1 MSKQTRGSRL
11 ADTKITLPLT
21 QTVFLPKTAVGVR
34 YIDKIRATV
43 FIDDLQRSG
52 DTVWLR
58 GFYELDMEY
67 QGMEGRGLNKYRIML
82 PLKVQTPPGWL
93 GGLQYEAADLHG
105 AVARPMV
112 KILSPY
118 VLDFSGTLNLEY
130 VGDYRWQEDKTAAAP
145 APSAEAV
152 HTLSSRRRVWTSD
165 IPMPDA
171 DAVDKRIESKI
182 DRFFLGAA
190 GDKTGEPRLIRSS
203 DEPGDMQPSRTAAA
217 EPSEPPLIRVT
228 GETPLRPQVK
238 VTQIVNVP
246 AEPVPQQEQKTA
258 AEPAETSRIPVW
270 HFPEPDLRPVN
281 TVENPVEK
289 PVGIPVYNPVEN
301 TVESSAAA
309 AEAERTANMEQ
320 IYAPKLNKNR
330 FRTLLTTAALAK
342 LKARGESLQ
351 AAAEAQAAA
360 ETAEAGEPAV
370 VVKPVEPMAMTET
383 AAAPV
388 KEAENLTEQND
399 VNETV
404 VEKTAAPEAAEVSAA
419 VESGEN
425 PTAEVESPVENAAAE
440 TVAAAAEQS
449 VAEPAAA
456 EASSLETEAAAE
468 EIAEVAVEAEE
479 TAEVMAEVAAET
491 AEAAAPVEP
500 AAADVELK
508 LVNANGVRLKMSAA
522 QPARAAQAPAPA
534 EGAKK
539 AGAFSMRFY
548 VVKPGDQPMSI
559 ALKNNISLES
569 LLAANRITEGD
580 LKAGT
585 VLRIPG

>member
-1 MSKQTRGSRL
+1 MSKQTKDGRL

-82 PLKVQTPPGWL
+82 PLKVQTPSGWL

-105 AVARPMV
+105 TVARPMV

-130 VGDYRWQEDKTAAAP
+130 VGDYRWQEDRAAAVP
-145 APSAEAV
+145 APSNTPV
-152 HTLSSRRRVWTSD
+152 HTLSPKRRVWTSD

-190 GDKTGEPRLIRSS
+190 SENQGEPRLIRS
-203 DEPGDMQPSRTAAA
+203 G
-217 EPSEPPLIRVT
+217 SEHSEAYLIRSIE
-228 GETPLRPQVK
+228 ETSTQPQIK
-238 VTQIVNVP
+238 VTQIVN
-246 AEPVPQQEQKTA
+246 AA
-258 AEPAETSRIPVW
+258 AETLPEQEEQSRIPVW
-270 HFPEPDLRPVN
+270 HFPEPDVRPVQQ
-281 TVENPVEK
+281 VESPVEK

-301 TVESSAAA
+301 TVENTVKNIAAPGV
-309 AEAERTANMEQ
+309 AERTANMEQ

-351 AAAEAQAAA
+351 AAVEAQAAEDIA
-360 ETAEAGEPAV
+360 AVSEPVV
-370 VVKPVEPMAMTET
+370 VVKPIEEAEATET
-383 AAAPV
+383 LTV
-388 KEAENLTEQND
+388 AEEVGVLTEQIAM
-399 VNETV
+399 NETV
-404 VEKTAAPEAAEVSAA
+404 VEKSMPSQVDEVSAS
-419 VESGEN
+419 VETVEN
-425 PTAEVESPVENAAAE
+425 PMAEVEKMVENAEEPA
-440 TVAAAAEQS
+440 VAEQS
-449 VAEPAAA
+449 VAEPAAK
-456 EASSLETEAAAE
+456 EDVDTETEVEAADNEVMFTAE
-468 EIAEVAVEAEE
+468 TQEEVAETKVGVSAPAEPD
-479 TAEVMAEVAAET
+479 V
-491 AEAAAPVEP
+491 P
-500 AAADVELK
+500 DVELK
-508 LVNANGVRLKMSAA
+508 MINANGVRLKMSAV
-522 QPARAAQAPAPA
+522 QPARAAKASAPV
-534 EGAKK
+534 EGCKK
-539 AGAFSMRFY
+539 AGSFSMRFY

-569 LLAANRITEGD
+569 LLAANRITEGE
-580 LKAGT
+580 LTAGT

>member
-130 VGDYRWQEDKTAAAP
+130 VGDYRWQEDRAAAAP
-145 APSAEAV
+145 APSAEPM
-152 HTLSSRRRVWTSD
+152 HTLSPKRRVWTSD

-190 GDKTGEPRLIRSS
+190 SDKQGEPRLVRSTDEQGGEPRLIRSAE
-203 DEPGDMQPSRTAAA
+203 EPGEQRLPRAADEQHTQPQ
-217 EPSEPPLIRVT
+217 I
-228 GETPLRPQVK
+228 K

-246 AEPVPQQEQKTA
+246 AETMPEPEEQ
-258 AEPAETSRIPVW
+258 SRIPVW
-270 HFPEPDLRPVN
+270 HFPEPDVRPVQQ
-281 TVENPVEK
+281 VENPVEK

-301 TVESSAAA
+301 AVESSAS
-309 AEAERTANMEQ
+309 AEKTERTANMEQ

-351 AAAEAQAAA
+351 AAAEAQTAA
-360 ETAEAGEPAV
+360 EIAEVSEPVAAVKPIEAAEVTETVTVAEEAEA
-370 VVKPVEPMAMTET
+370 
-383 AAAPV
+383 
-388 KEAENLTEQND
+388 LTEQIA
-399 VNETV
+399 VSETV
-404 VEKTAAPEAAEVSAA
+404 VEKTALPQVEEVSAA
-419 VESGEN
+419 VESVEN
-425 PTAEVESPVENAAAE
+425 PVAEVENAVENITETAAEPVAAEASAAETAAAAE
-440 TVAAAAEQS
+440 TVA
-449 VAEPAAA
+449 
-456 EASSLETEAAAE
+456 ETEAATADTEIEVSAEKAE
-468 EIAEVAVEAEE
+468 EAAAV
-479 TAEVMAEVAAET
+479 MAET
-491 AEAAAPVEP
+491 AEAAETAAPVEP
-500 AAADVELK
+500 AAPAEPDAPEVELK

-539 AGAFSMRFY
+539 AGSFSMRFY

-569 LLAANRITEGD
+569 LLAANRITEGE